1 MLSFTIDFIINTC
14 AISVNVRGEI
24 PAFRKRMMYMLI
36 YGMLLH
42 VAHLSVCP
50 HPCYAW
56 HSRETHPVG
65 PAIAEDVCYYNTTCL
80 HMNEDHRCP
89 HRYKHCMRADDEEFL

>member
-1 MLSFTIDFIINTC
+1 
-14 AISVNVRGEI
+14 
-24 PAFRKRMMYMLI
+24 MMYILI

-65 PAIAEDVCYYNTTCL
+65 PAIAEEVCARCHYSIRLLRLPVYNSFV
-80 HMNEDHRCP
+80 
-89 HRYKHCMRADDEEFL
+89 CMSVRSERKVGSILIHQ